1 MAELTAAQRASL
13 EAARSRSAARAEEL
27 AATPTQ
33 RVRTAAQGLTFGAS
47 DEIEARARSIAT
59 GRPYEEVLAE
69 IRGGIEAY
77 QQTRPGQALAYEIGG
92 AALPALIAAPFTGGT
107 SVPMT
112 LGRMAGMGA
121 MQGSA
126 YAFGT
131 GEGGAAERLARVPGG
146 AAAGAV
152 GSLAGGAVAR
162 GAASA
167 VNLLTDSARRLV
179 GRRGSSIVENELQR
193 LAEQT
198 GKTPD
203 QIADDIING
212 RILAENQTITA
223 AVRALRSQGGEASR
237 VLQETLERRP
247 AQTREAAINEL
258 RTYLSDAAEPSALQ
272 AQRRSE
278 DVARTAERAAYSQFE
293 SVPAPDEVVEAL
305 ADTLRRVPAASREV
319 EEALRASTGR
329 APFYTI
335 AEDGAVTFSRPP
347 TVAEAER
354 VRRAVENRAS
364 SLYREGMGGAGE
376 AVAGAG
382 RELRE
387 VIDLSVPE
395 LATARGQAAAVRA
408 NRDAFEG
415 GQRALVGDV
424 NERLLEFSRLT
435 DPAAIQS
442 YRAGLMA
449 ALEARSATGSRASM
463 IRNLTDDTSKEGMI
477 LRAVFPQDQLDAAI
491 TSLSRAA
498 ESQAA
503 SSRILG
509 GSPTAETMMEAG
521 RQGMGVSAADM
532 LDVLSGSPLAIARV
546 AANLVGPSARG
557 LSDAERT
564 RIARVLV
571 SEDPDLVRRAITD
584 ESGMAA
590 LQQRIA
596 QIMMAGTRG
605 AAGATATAASMPAAP
620 LSEATI
626 RGLLSQ

>member
-121 MQGSA
+121 MQGGA

-131 GEGGAAERLARVPGG
+131 GEGGA
-146 AAAGAV
+146 
-152 GSLAGGAVAR
+152 VAR
-162 GAASA
+162 AAASA